1 MKEINPLDLNEN
13 VFKVIGKD
21 WFLITDDKDGKCN
34 TMTASWGG
42 MGVLFNKNVVTIYV
56 RPSRYTKSFLDADD
70 RFSLCVMPEKYRDQ
84 LKYCGKVSGRDE
96 DKIKK
101 CGFTLNEELNT
112 VYFNESRLVFI
123 CKKLYEQQLDSK
135 LLKDNNL
142 RETFWND
149 DVHVMYIAEIEKI
162 LLED

>member
-1 MKEINPLDLNEN
+1 M
-13 VFKVIGKD
+13 
-21 WFLITDDKDGKCN
+21 C
-34 TMTASWGG
+34 
-42 MGVLFNKNVVTIYV
+42 
-56 RPSRYTKSFLDADD
+56 
-70 RFSLCVMPEKYRDQ
+70 
-84 LKYCGKVSGRDE
+84 
-96 DKIKK
+96 
-101 CGFTLNEELNT
+101 FTLNEDLNT

>member
-1 MKEINPLDLNEN
+1 MKEINPLDLSEN

-34 TMTASWGG
+34 AMTASWGG

-101 CGFTLNEELNT
+101 C
-112 VYFNESRLVFI
+112 VF
-123 CKKLYEQQLDSK
+123 
-135 LLKDNNL
+135 
-142 RETFWND
+142 
-149 DVHVMYIAEIEKI
+149 YIK
-162 LLED
+162 